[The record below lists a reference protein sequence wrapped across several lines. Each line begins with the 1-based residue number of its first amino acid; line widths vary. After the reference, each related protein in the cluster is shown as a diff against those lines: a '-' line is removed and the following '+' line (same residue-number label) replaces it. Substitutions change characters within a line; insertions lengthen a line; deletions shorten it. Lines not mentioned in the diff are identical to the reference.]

1 MDVIVA
7 VSAGPQ
13 DLAPTK
19 DYELTDLDLVVRDLL
34 RSAD

>member
-7 VSAGPQ
+7 VLAGPQ

-19 DYELTDLDLVVRDLL
+19 DYELIVRDLL